1 MDDRL
6 GIHQRREFVTEAS
19 ALDLKNPKSNMDN
32 VVRRVTTKEHA
43 RTRK

>member
-6 GIHQRREFVTEAS
+6 GIHQRREFVTEVS
-19 ALDLKNPKSNMDN
+19 ALDLQIPKSNVDN

-43 RTRK
+43 RIRK